1 MNIRILHLI
10 EGAKQAKGVTAVIDV
25 FRAFSVECYLMAGGA
40 ETILPVGSIDF
51 AYQYKKDHPEILLV
65 GERHGVMCEGFDLGN
80 SPTQVVATDV
90 ADKTVLHTTSA
101 GTQGIAN
108 AENAEVVLTGSL
120 VNAKAIARYIKALNP
135 TDVSLVCM
143 GLEAKAESEED
154 TLCAEYIKS
163 LLEGEPIELADRI
176 EYLKT
181 THGAK
186 FFDPA
191 QQSVFPESDFHLCT
205 AVDKF
210 DFVLRVDKREDG
222 LMAVRKIPV

>member
-10 EGAKQAKGVTAVIDV
+10 EGAKQAKGVAVIIDV
-25 FRAFSVECYLMAGGA
+25 FRAFSVEAYLMDGGA
-40 ETILPVGSIDF
+40 ETIFPVGDINF

-90 ADKTVLHTTSA
+90 RGKTVLHTTSA

-108 AENAEVVLTGSL
+108 AQNADIVMTGSL

-163 LLEGEPIELADRI
+163 LLEDAPIDLTNRI
-176 EYLKT
+176 EGLKT
-181 THGAK
+181 TRGKK

-191 QQSVFPESDFHLCT
+191 RQSVFPESDFHYCVD
-205 AVDKF
+205 VDKF
-210 DFVLRVDKREDG
+210 DFVLRVEKNADG
-222 LMAVRKIPV
+222 LMAVKKIPV